1 MKNIDITGTG
11 LSRREAENPF
21 NYNDDDITKKKLAL
35 KTMKELWPDVP
46 DLYASWVYDMC
57 INTPEDQL
65 KDIMKKTEEE
75 PSRFKGLEDV
85 KRLIKEQEE
94 RLSENRILNINN

>member
-11 LSRREAENPF
+11 LSRRE
-21 NYNDDDITKKKLAL
+21 
-35 KTMKELWPDVP
+35 
-46 DLYASWVYDMC
+46 YDMC

-94 RLSENRILNINN
+94 RLSKNRILDINN